1 MGTSLDI
8 AIVGLSCRF
17 PGARDVAEFW
27 AKSLTAAHQFR
38 AVPSTRWNHDT
49 YFSADRRDTHSTYTD
64 RVAFLDGVE
73 DFAAL
78 HYRIPPRR
86 AKAMDPQHRLL
97 VDLAREAVQDAGW
110 ERTRFDRARTGVFVG
125 LSSADYQD
133 LIGARLTAMM
143 LADGSLSPFG
153 RDAALLGAVTD
164 AAAAAIDPLQSFSL
178 AGSLLNMAPCAV
190 SELLDLGGPSF
201 AIDAACSSA
210 LVALHEAVNHLRAG
224 SCSAALVGGVYVN
237 LTPNALVGFSRVGA
251 LSAAGVCRPFD
262 ARADGFVLGEG
273 GALAVLRPLH
283 DAEAAGDRI
292 YAVLNGIG
300 TANDGK
306 GAGPM
311 TPRAEGQEAAMRA
324 AYADAGTAP
333 GAIDFLEAHG
343 TGTSV
348 GDRVEI
354 EAIRRLRSAGTASRP
369 CYLSSGKAIIGH
381 TLPAAGAAGLLRA
394 ALALHHRTVPPQ
406 PALAA
411 HPELPLAEAGLE
423 ITTEVRHWPAVP
435 DDCRRAGVSSFGFG
449 GTNVHAV
456 LSEAPERRE
465 TADVDPGDGGRP
477 WLVLLSA
484 DTRELLAAYAE
495 RLAGIVAA
503 DDAMAPAAV
512 ARTMASRLLLPARLA
527 VMCRT
532 RTELADR
539 LAAAA
544 QALAAGSLGRIGPGM
559 YASAAPLAPERRQ
572 LAFLYPGQ
580 GSLRAGVLRD
590 LVARFPALAR
600 HVRPL
605 ADLVDQR
612 TGTAVSELLCEA
624 PGPGAESQVS
634 ATRICQPGLGV
645 AGIGMTQLLAD
656 CGVIPH
662 VALGHSVGELVAA
675 VAAGA
680 LKPSDGIEFLVER
693 GAAVTAGGEPPPGA
707 MAAVKIDPAGFEEL
721 RAGIAGVWAAC
732 LNHPSQTVASGH
744 RDAVAR
750 LLKRCRDR
758 GVPTVPLRVSH
769 AFHSPLIAEVDARVA
784 VHAARLPVRTPL
796 RKLVSSVD
804 PGAATDPETL
814 RGLWSRQGSSP
825 VLFRAAVDAA
835 VDAGARILVQVCAGE
850 ALLGMAAQTPSATA
864 LEAIAL
870 MPSEP
875 DDGYALL
882 EGLGR
887 LAVAGV
893 PVDLTP
899 LYTGLPLLT
908 LPPSPLTTQHY
919 SIRRTARDGDPRPAG
934 ARVHRTP
941 FPAAPAP
948 AAGIE
953 PRLPERDA
961 LPAVTRNGE
970 STPVND
976 VILLLREQL
985 AALRSLGAAPL
996 NHAPGTGAQ
1005 EVAPPSG
1012 AAGSAGSVGSAGS
1025 AGSVGS
1031 AGSAGSVGSLVR
1043 GDAHRP
1049 CAEADAPAAPVARA
1063 SVPLQKASPTDAER
1077 ILAELGDLV
1086 GRISA
1091 HPADLVRAEHSFS
1104 GDLGFDSIMTAELG
1118 SAVKRRWPQLP
1129 LTAADVFGITTV
1141 GELAQALAHALQ
1153 GGSQVSA
1160 PPAVERAV
1168 TAAPPT
1174 AAAESGPA
1182 AVRPEPRGA
1191 EVADVAYLPEVVEFQ
1206 RRGAI
1211 LDRVQVSNPYFLVH
1225 DGVIGGRTQ
1234 VGGRQ
1239 LVSFSSYNYL
1249 GLSGHPAIG
1258 YAVREA
1264 VERYGS
1270 SVSAARILSGNRAL
1284 HDELDRALADLVGAE
1299 DAITLVGGHSTNV
1312 SVIGHLVGPD
1322 DLIVHDAL
1330 AHDSILQGCR
1340 LSGASRQPFPHQDID
1355 ALDALLQQIRDR
1367 YRRVLI
1373 VVEGVYSMDGDI
1385 CDLPA
1390 LIALKKRHGA
1400 LLMVD
1405 EAHSIG
1411 VLGAHGGGVGEH
1423 FGVDRGDV
1431 DVWMGTLSKSMASCG
1446 GYVAG
1451 RHELI
1456 DYFRYTLPGFIFSAG
1471 MSPPNAAA
1479 ALAALHVLREEPQR
1493 LAVLHENAATFLR
1506 LARQAGVDV
1515 GTSAG
1520 TPVIPCI
1527 TGDSIKALR
1536 LADTLLKNGVSVNPI
1551 LYPAVKE
1558 RLARLRF
1565 FITAEHTTQ
1574 DIESTVELLAGSL
1587 DPVCPVAVP
1596 QPA

>member
-1 MGTSLDI
+1 M
-8 AIVGLSCRF
+8 
-17 PGARDVAEFW
+17 
-27 AKSLTAAHQFR
+27 
-38 AVPSTRWNHDT
+38 
-49 YFSADRRDTHSTYTD
+49 
-64 RVAFLDGVE
+64 AFLDEVE

-97 VDLAREAVQDAGW
+97 VDLAREVVQDAGW
-110 ERTRFDRARTGVFVG
+110 ERTEFDRARTGVFIG

-133 LIGARLTAMM
+133 MTAARLTAMM
-143 LADGSLSPFG
+143 LADGSAGPHA
-153 RDAALLGAVTD
+153 RNPALLDALAD
-164 AAAAAIDPLQSFSL
+164 AAAAAVDPPQSFSL
-178 AGSLLNMAPCAV
+178 AGSLLNMAPCTV

-201 AIDAACSSA
+201 AVDAACSSA

-224 SCSAALVGGVYVN
+224 SCSAALVGGVFVN
-237 LTPNALVGFSRVGA
+237 MTPNALVGFSRVGA

-273 GALAVLRPLH
+273 GALALLRPLPE
-283 DAEAAGDRI
+283 AIAAGDRI

-300 TANDGK
+300 TGNDGK

-311 TPRAEGQEAAMRA
+311 TPGAAGQEAAMRA
-324 AYADAGTAP
+324 AYRDAGVAP

-343 TGTSV
+343 TGTAV

-354 EAIRRLRSAGTASRP
+354 EAIRRLRPPAADRRP

-381 TLPAAGAAGLLRA
+381 TLPAAGAAGVLRA
-394 ALALHHRTVPPQ
+394 ALALHHQTVPPQ

-411 HPELPLAEAGLE
+411 HPDLPLAEAGLE
-423 ITTEVRHWPAVP
+423 ITTEARRWPAVP
-435 DDCRRAGVSSFGFG
+435 DDGSRRAGVSSFGFG
-449 GTNVHAV
+449 GTNVHVV
-456 LSEAPERRE
+456 LSGAPDQREA
-465 TADVDPGDGGRP
+465 AGGDPGAGDRP

-484 DTRELLAAYAE
+484 DNRDLLAGYAE
-495 RLAGIVAA
+495 RLAGIVAT
-503 DDAMAPAAV
+503 DRAMTPAAV
-512 ARTMASRLLLPARLA
+512 ARTMASRRLLPARLA

-539 LAAAA
+539 LATAAR
-544 QALAAGSLGRIGPGM
+544 ALAAGSLGRLGPGL
-559 YASAAPLAPERRQ
+559 YAGAAPLAPEQRH

-605 ADLVDQR
+605 ADVVDRR
-612 TGTAVSELLCEA
+612 TGAAVTELLCEA
-624 PGPGAESQVS
+624 PGPDAESAVS
-634 ATRICQPGLGV
+634 ATRICQPALGV

-656 CGVIPH
+656 CGVIPD
-662 VALGHSVGELVAA
+662 VTLGHSVGELVAA

-680 LKPSDGIEFLVER
+680 LTPGDGIGFLVER
-693 GAAVTAGGEPPPGA
+693 GAAVAAEGEPPPGA

-721 RAGIAGVWAAC
+721 SSGIKGVWAGC
-732 LNHPSQTVASGH
+732 HNHPSQTVASGH

-769 AFHSPLIAEVDARVA
+769 AFHSPLVAAVDARVA
-784 VHAARLPVRTPL
+784 VHAARLPVRTPN

-804 PGAATDPETL
+804 PGAVTDPETL

-825 VLFRAAVDAA
+825 VLFRDAVDAA
-835 VDAGARILVQVCAGE
+835 VDAGARILVQVSAGE
-850 ALLGMAAQTPSATA
+850 GLLGMAAQTPSATA
-864 LEAIAL
+864 LDAIAL

-875 DDGYALL
+875 DNGYALL
-882 EGLGR
+882 DGLGR
-887 LAVAGV
+887 LAVAGL
-893 PVDLTP
+893 PVNLTP
-899 LYTGLPLLT
+899 LFAGLGVPLLT
-908 LPPSPLTTQHY
+908 LPPSPLATQHY
-919 SIRRTARDGDPRPAG
+919 SIRRTARDAARAGRSPAG
-934 ARVHRTP
+934 TAPVPAARVESRP
-941 FPAAPAP
+941 
-948 AAGIE
+948 
-953 PRLPERDA
+953 PERAA
-961 LPAVTRNGE
+961 LPAVTRIGE
-970 STPVND
+970 PTPVND

-985 AALRSLGAAPL
+985 AALRSIGAEPLGLPSVPDEQDLAA
-996 NHAPGTGAQ
+996 AVGATGSPA
-1005 EVAPPSG
+1005 VA
-1012 AAGSAGSVGSAGS
+1012 
-1025 AGSVGS
+1025 
-1031 AGSAGSVGSLVR
+1031 
-1043 GDAHRP
+1043 AHRP
-1049 CAEADAPAAPVARA
+1049 SVAADPPCAPAARPPVPA
-1063 SVPLQKASPTDAER
+1063 QKTAPTDAAQ
-1077 ILAELGDLV
+1077 ILAELGVMV

-1091 HPADLVRAEHSFS
+1091 HPADLVRAEHSF
-1104 GDLGFDSIMTAELG
+1104 GADLGFDSIMTAELAT
-1118 SAVKRRWPQLP
+1118 AVQRRWPDLP
-1129 LTAADVFGITTV
+1129 LSPADVFGITTV
-1141 GELAQALAHALQ
+1141 GELAQALAQARQAGLP
-1153 GGSQVSA
+1153 A
-1160 PPAVERAV
+1160 PAPVPVPAPTV
-1168 TAAPPT
+1168 AA
-1174 AAAESGPA
+1174 GPA
-1182 AVRPEPRGA
+1182 PVWPEPHSPS
-1191 EVADVAYLPEVVEFQ
+1191 VADVAFLPEVVEFQ

-1211 LDRVQVSNPYFLVH
+1211 LDRVQVANPYFLVH
-1225 DGVIGGRTQ
+1225 DSVIGSRTQ

-1239 LVSFSSYNYL
+1239 LISFSSYNYL
-1249 GLSGHPAIG
+1249 GLSGHPAVA
-1258 YAVREA
+1258 YAVKEA

-1284 HDELDRALADLVGAE
+1284 HDQLDRALADLVGAE

-1322 DLIVHDAL
+1322 DLILHDGL

-1340 LSGASRQPFPHQDID
+1340 LSGASRQPFPHQDFA

-1390 LIALKKRHGA
+1390 LIDLKKRHGA

-1423 FGVDRGDV
+1423 FAVDRGDV

-1456 DYFRYTLPGFIFSAG
+1456 EYFRYTLGGFIFSAG

-1479 ALAALHVLREEPQR
+1479 ALAAMHVMREEPQR
-1493 LAVLHENAATFLR
+1493 LAALHDRAATFLR
-1506 LARQAGVDV
+1506 LARQAGIDV

-1527 TGDSIKALR
+1527 TGDSVKALR

-1558 RLARLRF
+1558 KLARLRF
-1565 FITAEHTTQ
+1565 FVTAEHSTE
-1574 DIESTVELLAGSL
+1574 DIESTVDLLARAL
-1587 DPVCPVAVP
+1587 DPARPAAVP

>member
-17 PGARDVAEFW
+17 PGARDVVEFW
-27 AKSLTAAHQFR
+27 ANSLTAAHQFR
-38 AVPSTRWNHDT
+38 PVPSARWNHET
-49 YFSADRRDTHSTYTD
+49 YFSIDRRDTHSTYTD

-78 HYRIPPRR
+78 HHRIPPRR

-110 ERTRFDRARTGVFVG
+110 ERAEFDRARTGVFVG
-125 LSSADYQD
+125 LSSADYRD
-133 LIGARLTAMM
+133 MTGARITATM
-143 LADGSLSPFG
+143 LADGSLSP
-153 RDAALLGAVTD
+153 DARNPALVKALAD
-164 AAAAAIDPLQSFSL
+164 AAAAAIDPPQSFSI
-178 AGSLLNMAPCAV
+178 AGSLLNMAPCTV

-210 LVALHEAVNHLRAG
+210 LVALHEAVNHLRTG
-224 SCSAALVGGVYVN
+224 SCSAALVGGVFIN
-237 LTPNALVGFSRVGA
+237 MTPNALVGFSRVGA

-273 GALAVLRPLH
+273 GALAMLRPLD
-283 DAEAAGDRI
+283 DAVAAGDRI

-300 TANDGK
+300 TGNDGR

-324 AYADAGTAP
+324 AYADAGVAP
-333 GAIDFLEAHG
+333 GAIGFLEAHG
-343 TGTSV
+343 TGTTV
-348 GDRVEI
+348 GDRIEI
-354 EAIRRLRSAGTASRP
+354 EAIRRVRSADTDRRP

-381 TLPAAGAAGLLRA
+381 TLPAAGAAGVLRT

-406 PALAA
+406 PALTA
-411 HPELPLAEAGLE
+411 HPDLPLTEAGLE
-423 ITTEVRHWPAVP
+423 ITTEVRQWPAVP
-435 DDCRRAGVSSFGFG
+435 GDCRRAGVSSFGFG

-456 LSEAPERRE
+456 LSEAPDRRE
-465 TADVDPGDGGRP
+465 AADGERGADDRP

-484 DTRELLAAYAE
+484 GTRELLAAYAD
-495 RLAGIVAA
+495 RLAGLVAA
-503 DDAMAPAAV
+503 DRAMTPAAV
-512 ARTMASRLLLPARLA
+512 ARTMASRQLLPARLA

-532 RTELADR
+532 RAELTDR

-544 QALAAGSLGRIGPGM
+544 RALTAGSLGRLGRGV
-559 YASAAPLAPERRQ
+559 YASAAQLAPELRHV
-572 LAFLYPGQ
+572 AFLYPGQ
-580 GSLRAGVLRD
+580 GSLRPGVLRD
-590 LVARFPALAR
+590 LVARFPVLAR

-612 TGTAVSELLCEA
+612 TGTAVSKLLCEA
-624 PGPGAESQVS
+624 PGPDAEAKVS
-634 ATRICQPGLGV
+634 ATRICQPALGV

-656 CGVIPH
+656 CGVTPH

-680 LKPSDGIEFLVER
+680 LKPRDGIGFLVER
-693 GAAVTAGGEPPPGA
+693 GAAVTSGSEPPPGA
-707 MAAVKIDPAGFEEL
+707 MAAVKIDPAGFEQL
-721 RAGIAGVWAAC
+721 RSGIKGVWAAC
-732 LNHPSQTVASGH
+732 HNHPSQTVASGH

-784 VHAARLPVRTPL
+784 VHAARLPVRTPN

-804 PGAATDPETL
+804 PGATTDPETL

-825 VLFRAAVDAA
+825 VLFRDAVDAA
-835 VDAGARILVQVCAGE
+835 VEAGARILVQVCAGE
-850 ALLGMAAQTPSATA
+850 GLLGMAAQTPSATA

-893 PVDLTP
+893 PVNLMP
-899 LYTGLPLLT
+899 LFAGLRVPLLT
-908 LPPSPLTTQHY
+908 LPPSPLATQHY
-919 SIRRTARDGDPRPAG
+919 SIRRTGRSPA
-934 ARVHRTP
+934 AVAAIASVT
-941 FPAAPAP
+941 AAPAP
-948 AAGIE
+948 VAAAPVAAIS
-953 PRLPERDA
+953 PRPSERAA
-961 LPAVTRNGE
+961 LPAVIRNGE
-970 STPVND
+970 PTLVND

-985 AALRSLGAAPL
+985 AALRSLGGEPLGQLPGAGVQDLAPSSGVAGSP
-996 NHAPGTGAQ
+996 AP
-1005 EVAPPSG
+1005 VAP
-1012 AAGSAGSVGSAGS
+1012 
-1025 AGSVGS
+1025 
-1031 AGSAGSVGSLVR
+1031 
-1043 GDAHRP
+1043 RP
-1049 CAEADAPAAPVARA
+1049 VEVQAPPAPVACAPAATPA
-1063 SVPLQKASPTDAER
+1063 DADQ
-1077 ILAELGDLV
+1077 ILAELAVMV

-1091 HPADLVRAEHSFS
+1091 YPADVVRADHSFS
-1104 GDLGFDSIMTAELG
+1104 ADLGFDSIMTAELAT
-1118 SAVKRRWPQLP
+1118 AVKRRWPDLP

-1141 GELAQALAHALQ
+1141 GELARALAQALP
-1153 GGSQVSA
+1153 GGSPVPPQPTAERAIVAAPVVAVGSA
-1160 PPAVERAV
+1160 P
-1168 TAAPPT
+1168 
-1174 AAAESGPA
+1174 
-1182 AVRPEPRGA
+1182 VRPAPRSP
-1191 EVADVAYLPEVVEFQ
+1191 EVADVAFLPEVVEFQ
-1206 RRGAI
+1206 GRGGI
-1211 LDRVQVSNPYFLVH
+1211 LDRVQVANPYFLVH
-1225 DGVIGGRTQ
+1225 DSVIGRGTR
-1234 VGGRQ
+1234 VGGRE

-1249 GLSGHPAIG
+1249 GLSGHPRVS
-1258 YAVREA
+1258 YAVKEA

-1284 HDELDRALADLVGAE
+1284 HDELDRGLADLVGAE

-1355 ALDALLQQIRDR
+1355 ALDGLLQQIRDR

-1385 CDLPA
+1385 CDLPG

-1423 FGVDRGDV
+1423 FGVDRNDV
-1431 DVWMGTLSKSMASCG
+1431 DVWMGTLSKSLASCG

-1451 RHELI
+1451 RRELI
-1456 DYFRYTLPGFIFSAG
+1456 EYLRYTLPGFIFSAG

-1479 ALAALHVLREEPQR
+1479 ALTALRVMREEPKR
-1493 LAVLHENAATFLR
+1493 LALLHERAAMFLS
-1506 LARQAGVDV
+1506 LARRAGVDV

-1527 TGDSIKALR
+1527 TGDSVKALR

-1565 FITAEHTTQ
+1565 FITAEHSTE
-1574 DIESTVELLAGSL
+1574 DIESTVELLARAL
-1587 DPVCPVAVP
+1587 DPARAVAVP

>member
-1 MGTSLDI
+1 M
-8 AIVGLSCRF
+8 
-17 PGARDVAEFW
+17 
-27 AKSLTAAHQFR
+27 
-38 AVPSTRWNHDT
+38 
-49 YFSADRRDTHSTYTD
+49 
-64 RVAFLDGVE
+64 AFLDGVE
-73 DFAAL
+73 NFAAL
-78 HYRIPPRR
+78 HHRIPPRR

-110 ERTRFDRARTGVFVG
+110 ERTPFDRARTGVFVG
-125 LSSADYQD
+125 LSSGDYQD
-133 LIGARLTAMM
+133 MTGARLTAMM
-143 LADGSLSPFG
+143 LADGSLSPHA
-153 RDAALLGAVTD
+153 RNPALLGALGD

-178 AGSLLNMAPCAV
+178 AGSLLNMAPCTV

-201 AIDAACSSA
+201 AVDAACSSA

-224 SCSAALVGGVYVN
+224 SCSAALVGGVFVN
-237 LTPNALVGFSRVGA
+237 MTPSALVGFSRVGA

-273 GALAVLRPLH
+273 GALAVLRPLS
-283 DAEAAGDRI
+283 DAVAAGDRI

-300 TANDGK
+300 TGNDGK

-324 AYADAGTAP
+324 AYADAGIAP

-343 TGTSV
+343 TATTV

-354 EAIRRLRSAGTASRP
+354 EAIRRLRSTGTAKRP

-381 TLPAAGAAGLLRA
+381 TLPAAGAAGVLRA
-394 ALALHHRTVPPQ
+394 SLALHHRTVPPQ
-406 PALAA
+406 PALTA
-411 HPELPLAEAGLE
+411 HPDLPLAEAGLE
-423 ITTEVRHWPAVP
+423 ITTEVRQWPAVP

-456 LSEAPERRE
+456 LSEAPD
-465 TADVDPGDGGRP
+465 ADAEPGAGDDLP

-484 DTRELLAAYAE
+484 DTPDLLAAYAQ
-495 RLAGIVAA
+495 RVAGIVAA
-503 DDAMAPAAV
+503 DAAMAPAAV
-512 ARTMASRLLLPARLA
+512 ARTMASRQLLPARLA
-527 VMCRT
+527 VMCRS

-544 QALAAGSLGRIGPGM
+544 RALSAGSLGRLGAGV
-559 YASAAPLAPERRQ
+559 YASAAPLAPNLRH

-590 LVARFPALAR
+590 LVARFPALER

-605 ADLVDQR
+605 ADLADQR
-612 TGTAVSELLCEA
+612 TGTAISELLCEA
-624 PGPGAESQVS
+624 PGPDAESKVC
-634 ATRICQPGLGV
+634 ATRICQPALGV
-645 AGIGMTQLLAD
+645 AGIGMTELLAD
-656 CGVIPH
+656 CGVTPH

-680 LKPSDGIEFLVER
+680 LKAGDGIEFLVER

-707 MAAVKIDPAGFEEL
+707 MAAVRIDPAGFEEL
-721 RAGIAGVWAAC
+721 RSGIKGVWAGC

-744 RDAVAR
+744 REAVAR

-769 AFHSPLIAEVDARVA
+769 AFHSPLVAEADARVA
-784 VHAARLPVRTPL
+784 VHAARLPVRTPN

-804 PGAATDPETL
+804 PGAASDPETL

-825 VLFRAAVDAA
+825 VLFRDAVDAA

-850 ALLGMAAQTPSATA
+850 ALLGMAAETPSATA
-864 LEAIAL
+864 LAAIAL
-870 MPSEP
+870 MPSQP
-875 DDGYALL
+875 DDGYAFL

-899 LYTGLPLLT
+899 LFSGLRVPLLT
-908 LPPSPLTTQHY
+908 LPPSPLATQHY
-919 SIRRTARDGDPRPAG
+919 SIRRTGRDRS
-934 ARVHRTP
+934 
-941 FPAAPAP
+941 PAATKPAP
-948 AAGIE
+948 ASAIE
-953 PRLPERDA
+953 SRLPERA
-961 LPAVTRNGE
+961 APPAVTRNGE
-970 STPVND
+970 PTPVND
-976 VILLLREQL
+976 VIILLREQL
-985 AALRSLGAAPL
+985 AALRSFGGEPVGPL
-996 NHAPGTGAQ
+996 PGSSAQ
-1005 EVAPPSG
+1005 DVAPSSGRSG
-1012 AAGSAGSVGSAGS
+1012 APAG
-1025 AGSVGS
+1025 
-1031 AGSAGSVGSLVR
+1031 
-1043 GDAHRP
+1043 
-1049 CAEADAPAAPVARA
+1049 ADARRQPAVADPPPPPVNRAPVPA
-1063 SVPLQKASPTDAER
+1063 QKVSPTDAGQ
-1077 ILAELGDLV
+1077 ILAELGVMV

-1091 HPADLVRAEHSFS
+1091 YPADLVRADHSF
-1104 GDLGFDSIMTAELG
+1104 GADLGFDSIMIAEL
-1118 SAVKRRWPQLP
+1118 ATALKRRWPQLP
-1129 LTAADVFGITTV
+1129 LTAVDVFGITTV
-1141 GELAQALAHALQ
+1141 GELSQALAQVLH
-1153 GGSQVSA
+1153 GGSRTPV

-1168 TAAPPT
+1168 PAVTA
-1174 AAAESGPA
+1174 GPEPGP
-1182 AVRPEPRGA
+1182 VRPEPRSP
-1191 EVADVAYLPEVVEFQ
+1191 EVADVAFLPEVVEFQ

-1225 DGVIGGRTQ
+1225 ESVIGSRTK

-1249 GLSGHPAIG
+1249 GLSGHPMVG
-1258 YAVREA
+1258 YAIREA

-1270 SVSAARILSGNRAL
+1270 SVSAARILSGNRPL
-1284 HDELDRALADLVGAE
+1284 HDELDRTLADLVGAE
-1299 DAITLVGGHSTNV
+1299 DAITLVGGHCTNV

-1322 DLIVHDAL
+1322 DLIVHDGL

-1355 ALDALLQQIRDR
+1355 ALEALLQQTRDR

-1423 FGVDRGDV
+1423 FGVDRSDV

-1456 DYFRYTLPGFIFSAG
+1456 DYFRYTLPGSIFSAG
-1471 MSPPNAAA
+1471 MSPANAAA
-1479 ALAALHVLREEPQR
+1479 ALAALRIMREEPHR
-1493 LAVLHENAATFLR
+1493 LAALHERAATFLR
-1506 LARQAGVDV
+1506 LARQAGIDV

-1527 TGDSIKALR
+1527 TGDSVQALR

-1565 FITAEHTTQ
+1565 FVTAEHSTE
-1574 DIESTVELLAGSL
+1574 DIEATVDLLARSL
-1587 DPVCPVAVP
+1587 DPACAAGVP

>member
-1 MGTSLDI
+1 
-8 AIVGLSCRF
+8 
-17 PGARDVAEFW
+17 
-27 AKSLTAAHQFR
+27 
-38 AVPSTRWNHDT
+38 
-49 YFSADRRDTHSTYTD
+49 
-64 RVAFLDGVE
+64 
-73 DFAAL
+73 
-78 HYRIPPRR
+78 
-86 AKAMDPQHRLL
+86 MDPQHRLL

-110 ERTRFDRARTGVFVG
+110 ERSEFDRARTGVFVG

-133 LIGARLTAMM
+133 LTGARLTAMM
-143 LADGSLSPFG
+143 LADGSLSPNA
-153 RDAALLGAVTD
+153 RDAALLGAVQD

-178 AGSLLNMAPCAV
+178 AGSLINMAPCAV

-201 AIDAACSSA
+201 AVDAACSSA

-224 SCSAALVGGVYVN
+224 SCSAALVGGVFVN

-273 GALAVLRPLH
+273 GALAVLRPLP
-283 DAEAAGDRI
+283 DAVAAGDRI
-292 YAVLNGIG
+292 YAVLNGVG

-324 AYADAGTAP
+324 AYEDAGTAP

-354 EAIRRLRSAGTASRP
+354 EAIRRLRSAGAARRP

-381 TLPAAGAAGLLRA
+381 TLPAAGAAGLVRV

-406 PALAA
+406 PALTE

-423 ITTEVRHWPAVP
+423 ITTEARQWPAVP

-456 LSEAPERRE
+456 LSEAPDRRE
-465 TADVDPGDGGRP
+465 TADLDPGADGRP

-503 DDAMAPAAV
+503 DRAMAPAAV
-512 ARTMASRLLLPARLA
+512 ARTMASRLVLPARLA

-544 QALAAGSLGRIGPGM
+544 RALVAGSLGRIGPGV
-559 YASAAPLAPERRQ
+559 YASAAPLAPELRH

-634 ATRICQPGLGV
+634 ATRICQPALGV

-680 LKPSDGIEFLVER
+680 LKPGDGIEFLVER

-721 RAGIAGVWAAC
+721 RAGITGVWAAC

-784 VHAARLPVRTPL
+784 VHAARLPVRAPH

-825 VLFRAAVDAA
+825 VLFRGAVDAA
-835 VDAGARILVQVCAGE
+835 VAAGARILVQVCAGE

-934 ARVHRTP
+934 ARVGRSP
-941 FPAAPAP
+941 AVAAPAP
-948 AAGIE
+948 AAAIE

-985 AALRSLGAAPL
+985 AALRSLGADPL
-996 NHAPGTGAQ
+996 GHVPGTGAQ
-1005 EVAPPSG
+1005 DVAPSSG
-1012 AAGSAGSVGSAGS
+1012 TVGTVGAVGAVGAGDAGDAAGSPVGADG
-1025 AGSVGS
+1025 
-1031 AGSAGSVGSLVR
+1031 
-1043 GDAHRP
+1043 HRSR
-1049 CAEADAPAAPVARA
+1049 AEADPPAAPAARVP
-1063 SVPLQKASPTDAER
+1063 VPLQKASPADAEQ
-1077 ILAELGDLV
+1077 ILAELGDMV

-1091 HPADLVRAEHSFS
+1091 HPADLIRAEHSFS
-1104 GDLGFDSIMTAELG
+1104 SDLGFDSIMTAELA

-1141 GELAQALAHALQ
+1141 GELSRALAHALH
-1153 GGSQVSA
+1153 GGPQVSA
-1160 PPAVERAV
+1160 HPTIERAV
-1168 TAAPPT
+1168 SAAPV
-1174 AAAESGPA
+1174 ALAESGPA
-1182 AVRPEPRGA
+1182 AVRPEPRSA
-1191 EVADVAYLPEVVEFQ
+1191 EVADVAFLPEVVEFQ
-1206 RRGAI
+1206 LRGGI

-1234 VGGRQ
+1234 VGGRP

-1249 GLSGHPAIG
+1249 GLSGHPTIN
-1258 YAVREA
+1258 YAVKEA

-1284 HDELDRALADLVGAE
+1284 HEELDRALADLLGAE

-1340 LSGASRQPFPHQDID
+1340 LSGASRQPFPHQDIK
-1355 ALDALLQQIRDR
+1355 ALDALLHQIRDR

-1446 GYVAG
+1446 GYLAG

-1493 LAVLHENAATFLR
+1493 LAVLHERAATFLR

-1558 RLARLRF
+1558 KLARLRF
-1565 FITAEHTTQ
+1565 FITAEHSTE
-1574 DIESTVELLAGSL
+1574 DIESTVDLLARSL
-1587 DPVCPVAVP
+1587 DPAYPVAVP

>member
-17 PGARDVAEFW
+17 PGARDVVEFW
-27 AKSLTAAHQFR
+27 ANSLTATHQFQP
-38 AVPSTRWNHDT
+38 VPSSRWNHET
-49 YFSADRRDTHSTYTD
+49 FFSTDRRDTHSTYTD

-110 ERTRFDRARTGVFVG
+110 ERTDFDRARTGVFVG

-133 LIGARLTAMM
+133 LTGARLTAMM
-143 LADGSLSPFG
+143 LADGSLSPHA
-153 RDAALLGAVTD
+153 DNPALLGAVAD

-201 AIDAACSSA
+201 AVDAACSSA

-224 SCSAALVGGVYVN
+224 SCSAALVGGVFVN
-237 LTPNALVGFSRVGA
+237 MTPNALVGFSRVGA

-283 DAEAAGDRI
+283 DAVAAGDRI

-324 AYADAGTAP
+324 AYEDAGVAP

-354 EAIRRLRSAGTASRP
+354 EAVRRLRSAGTARRP

-381 TLPAAGAAGLLRA
+381 TLPAAGAAGVLRT

-406 PALAA
+406 PALTA

-423 ITTEVRHWPAVP
+423 ITTEARQWPAAP
-435 DDCRRAGVSSFGFG
+435 DGARRAGVSSFGFG

-456 LSEAPERRE
+456 LSGAPDLRGSG
-465 TADVDPGDGGRP
+465 DVDPGTDARP

-484 DTRELLAAYAE
+484 DSRDLLAAYAE

-503 DDAMAPAAV
+503 DRAMAPDAV
-512 ARTMASRLLLPARLA
+512 ARTMASRRLLPARLA

-544 QALAAGSLGRIGPGM
+544 RALAAGSLGRLGPGV
-559 YASAAPLAPERRQ
+559 YASAAALAPELRH

-590 LVARFPALAR
+590 LVARFPALAQ

-612 TGTAVSELLCEA
+612 TGTAVSELLCEP
-624 PGPGAESQVS
+624 PGPDAESQVS
-634 ATRICQPGLGV
+634 ATRICQPALGV

-680 LKPSDGIEFLVER
+680 LKASDGIEFLVER

-721 RAGIAGVWAAC
+721 RSGINGVWAGC
-732 LNHPSQTVASGH
+732 HNHPSQIVASGH

-784 VHAARLPVRTPL
+784 VHAARLPVRTPN

-825 VLFRAAVDAA
+825 VLFRDAVDAA

-893 PVDLTP
+893 PVNLTP
-899 LYTGLPLLT
+899 LFTGLRLPLLT

-919 SIRRTARDGDPRPAG
+919 SIRRPAGDGGPRPAG
-934 ARVHRTP
+934 VRVGRSP
-941 FPAAPAP
+941 AAAAPAP
-948 AAGIE
+948 AAAFE
-953 PRLPERDA
+953 SRLPERDA

-970 STPVND
+970 PTPVND

-985 AALRSLGAAPL
+985 AALRSLGAEPL
-996 NHAPGTGAQ
+996 GYLPGTGAP
-1005 EVAPPSG
+1005 EIAPSSG
-1012 AAGSAGSVGSAGS
+1012 AGGP
-1025 AGSVGS
+1025 
-1031 AGSAGSVGSLVR
+1031 LVSP
-1043 GDAHRP
+1043 DAHQP
-1049 CAEADAPAAPVARA
+1049 PAEADPPPAPVAR
-1063 SVPLQKASPTDAER
+1063 VPVPMQKASPADAEQ
-1077 ILAELGDLV
+1077 ILAELGVLV

-1091 HPADLVRAEHSFS
+1091 HPADLVRADQSFS
-1104 GDLGFDSIMTAELG
+1104 ADLGFDSIMTAELAA
-1118 SAVKRRWPQLP
+1118 AVKRRWPQLP

-1141 GELAQALAHALQ
+1141 GELSQALAQALH
-1153 GGSQVSA
+1153 GDSPVPTSPTIERA
-1160 PPAVERAV
+1160 PVAAPAVSS
-1168 TAAPPT
+1168 
-1174 AAAESGPA
+1174 ESGPGP
-1182 AVRPEPRGA
+1182 VRPEPRGA
-1191 EVADVAYLPEVVEFQ
+1191 EVADVAFLPEVVEFQ
-1206 RRGAI
+1206 RRGGI
-1211 LDRVQVSNPYFLVH
+1211 LDRLQVTNPYFLVH
-1225 DGVIGGRTQ
+1225 DGVIGSRTK

-1249 GLSGHPAIG
+1249 GLSGHPMVAF
-1258 YAVREA
+1258 AVKEA
-1264 VERYGS
+1264 VERYGT

-1284 HDELDRALADLVGAE
+1284 HDELDQALADLVGAE

-1322 DLIVHDAL
+1322 DLIVHDSL
-1330 AHDSILQGCR
+1330 SHDSILQGCR
-1340 LSGASRQPFPHQDID
+1340 LSGASRQPFPHQDIN
-1355 ALDALLQQIRDR
+1355 ALDALLRQVRDR

-1390 LIALKKRHGA
+1390 LIALKKRYGA

-1446 GYVAG
+1446 GYIAG

-1479 ALAALHVLREEPQR
+1479 ALAALHVLREEPER
-1493 LAVLHENAATFLR
+1493 LALLHDRAATFLR

-1527 TGDSIKALR
+1527 TGDSVKALR

-1565 FITAEHTTQ
+1565 FVTAEHSTE
-1574 DIESTVELLAGSL
+1574 DIEATVDLLARSL
-1587 DPVCPVAVP
+1587 DPACPVAVP

>member
-17 PGARDVAEFW
+17 PGARDVVEFW
-27 AKSLTAAHQFR
+27 ANSLTAAHQFK
-38 AVPSTRWNHDT
+38 AVPSTRWNHET
-49 YFSADRRDTHSTYTD
+49 FFSTDRRDTHSTYTD
-64 RVAFLDGVE
+64 RVAFLDEVE

-78 HYRIPPRR
+78 HHRVPPRR

-110 ERTRFDRARTGVFVG
+110 ERAEFDRARTGVFVG
-125 LSSADYQD
+125 LSSADYREMT
-133 LIGARLTAMM
+133 GARLTAMM
-143 LADGSLSPFG
+143 LADGSLSPQA
-153 RDAALLGAVTD
+153 RNPALIDALAD
-164 AAAAAIDPLQSFSL
+164 AAATAIDPLQSFSM
-178 AGSLLNMAPCAV
+178 AGSLLNMAPCTV

-201 AIDAACSSA
+201 AVDAACSSA
-210 LVALHEAVNHLRAG
+210 LVALHEAVNHLRTG
-224 SCSAALVGGVYVN
+224 SCSAALVGGVFVN
-237 LTPNALVGFSRVGA
+237 MTPNALVGFSRVGA

-273 GALAVLRPLH
+273 GALAMLRPLH
-283 DAEAAGDRI
+283 DAVAAGDRI

-300 TANDGK
+300 TGNDGK

-324 AYADAGTAP
+324 AYDDAGVAP
-333 GAIDFLEAHG
+333 GAIEFLEAHG
-343 TGTSV
+343 TGTTV

-354 EAIRRLRSAGTASRP
+354 EAIRRLRAGGTARRP

-381 TLPAAGAAGLLRA
+381 TLPAAGAAGVLRT

-406 PALAA
+406 PAFTA
-411 HPELPLAEAGLE
+411 HPDLPLAEAGLE
-423 ITTEVRHWPAVP
+423 ITTEVRHWPALP
-435 DDCRRAGVSSFGFG
+435 DDRRRAGVSSFGFG

-456 LSEAPERRE
+456 LSEAPGRPE
-465 TADVDPGDGGRP
+465 TADPDPGADGRP

-484 DTRELLAAYAE
+484 DTRDLLAAYAA

-503 DDAMAPAAV
+503 DQAMAPAAV

-532 RTELADR
+532 RTELAER
-539 LAAAA
+539 LEAAAR
-544 QALAAGSLGRIGPGM
+544 ALTAGSLGRLGPGV
-559 YASAAPLAPERRQ
+559 YASAAPLAPELRHV
-572 LAFLYPGQ
+572 AFLYPGQ
-580 GSLRAGVLRD
+580 GSLRAGVLGD
-590 LVARFPALAR
+590 LVARFPTFAR

-605 ADLVDQR
+605 ADLVDRR

-624 PGPGAESQVS
+624 PGPDAESQVS
-634 ATRICQPGLGV
+634 ATRICQPALGV

-656 CGVIPH
+656 CGVTPH

-680 LKPSDGIEFLVER
+680 LKAGDGIEFLVER
-693 GAAVTAGGEPPPGA
+693 GAAVTAGDEPPPGA

-721 RAGIAGVWAAC
+721 RSGINGVWAGC
-732 LNHPSQTVASGH
+732 HNHPLQTVASGH
-744 RDAVAR
+744 RSAVAR

-784 VHAARLPVRTPL
+784 VHAAHLPVRTPH
-796 RKLVSSVD
+796 RRLVSSVD
-804 PGAATDPETL
+804 PGATTDPETL

-825 VLFRAAVDAA
+825 VLFRDAVDAA

-870 MPSEP
+870 MPPEP

-893 PVDLTP
+893 PVNLTP
-899 LYTGLPLLT
+899 LFTGLRVPLLT
-908 LPPSPLTTQHY
+908 LPPSPLATQHH
-919 SIRRTARDGDPRPAG
+919 SIRHTARNGGPRPAG
-934 ARVHRTP
+934 AGRARTAV
-941 FPAAPAP
+941 AAPAP
-948 AAGIE
+948 AAAIE
-953 PRLPERDA
+953 PRPPVRDA
-961 LPAVTRNGE
+961 PDVPAVTRNGE
-970 STPVND
+970 PTPMND
-976 VILLLREQL
+976 VILLMREQL
-985 AALRSLGAAPL
+985 AALRSLGGEPL
-996 NHAPGTGAQ
+996 GVLPGTGAQ
-1005 EVAPPSG
+1005 DVAPSSEVAVAPVT
-1012 AAGSAGSVGSAGS
+1012 A
-1025 AGSVGS
+1025 
-1031 AGSAGSVGSLVR
+1031 
-1043 GDAHRP
+1043 DAHRP
-1049 CAEADAPAAPVARA
+1049 AAEPDPPPAARPPVPA
-1063 SVPLQKASPTDAER
+1063 QKSSPTDAEQL
-1077 ILAELGDLV
+1077 LAELGVIV

-1091 HPADLVRAEHSFS
+1091 YPADLVRADHSFS
-1104 GDLGFDSIMTAELG
+1104 ADLGFDSIMTAELA

-1141 GELAQALAHALQ
+1141 GELSRALAQALQ
-1153 GGSQVSA
+1153 GGA
-1160 PPAVERAV
+1160 PTPAHRAIERAV
-1168 TAAPPT
+1168 VAAPV
-1174 AAAESGPA
+1174 AAAPVATAPVVAAPVVAAPVAAAGSGSRP
-1182 AVRPEPRGA
+1182 VRPEPRSS
-1191 EVADVAYLPEVVEFQ
+1191 EVADVAFLPEVVEFQ
-1206 RRGAI
+1206 GRGAI
-1211 LDRVQVSNPYFLVH
+1211 LDRLQVANPYFLVH
-1225 DGVIGGRTQ
+1225 DSVIGSRTRVSGRE
-1234 VGGRQ
+1234 

-1249 GLSGHPAIG
+1249 GLSGHPMVN
-1258 YAVREA
+1258 YAVKEA

-1284 HDELDRALADLVGAE
+1284 HDQLDRGLADLVGAE

-1390 LIALKKRHGA
+1390 LIALKKRYGA

-1411 VLGAHGGGVGEH
+1411 VLGARGGGVGEH

-1431 DVWMGTLSKSMASCG
+1431 DVWMGTLSKSLASCG

-1456 DYFRYTLPGFIFSAG
+1456 EYFRYTLPGFIFSAG

-1493 LAVLHENAATFLR
+1493 VAVLHERAATFLR

-1527 TGDSIKALR
+1527 TGDSVQALR

-1565 FITAEHTTQ
+1565 FVTAEHSTP
-1574 DIESTVELLAGSL
+1574 DIEATVDLLARAL
-1587 DPVCPVAVP
+1587 DQARPATVP

>member
-1 MGTSLDI
+1 M
-8 AIVGLSCRF
+8 
-17 PGARDVAEFW
+17 
-27 AKSLTAAHQFR
+27 
-38 AVPSTRWNHDT
+38 
-49 YFSADRRDTHSTYTD
+49 
-64 RVAFLDGVE
+64 AFLDHVE

-78 HYRIPPRR
+78 HHRIPPRR

-110 ERTRFDRARTGVFVG
+110 ERTEFDRARTGVFVG

-133 LIGARLTAMM
+133 LVGARATAMM
-143 LADGSLSPFG
+143 LADGSLSPHT
-153 RDAALLGAVTD
+153 DNPALLGALSD
-164 AAAAAIDPLQSFSL
+164 AATLAIDPLQSFSV
-178 AGSLLNMAPCAV
+178 AGSLLNMAPCTV

-201 AIDAACSSA
+201 AVDAACSSA
-210 LVALHEAVNHLRAG
+210 LVALHEAVNHLRTG
-224 SCSAALVGGVYVN
+224 SCSAALVGGVYLN
-237 LTPNALVGFSRVGA
+237 MTPNALIGFSRVGA

-273 GALAVLRPLH
+273 GALAVLRPLS
-283 DAEAAGDRI
+283 DAVAAGDRI

-300 TANDGK
+300 TGNDGK

-311 TPRAEGQEAAMRA
+311 TPGAEGQEAAMRA
-324 AYADAGTAP
+324 AYADAGVAP

-343 TGTSV
+343 TGTAV

-354 EAIRRLRSAGTASRP
+354 EAIRRLRRAGGGRRP

-381 TLPAAGAAGLLRA
+381 TLPAAGAAGVLRA
-394 ALALHHRTVPPQ
+394 ALALHHGTVPPQ

-411 HPELPLAEAGLE
+411 HPDLPLAEAGLE
-423 ITTEVRHWPAVP
+423 ITTEARAWPEVP

-456 LSEAPERRE
+456 LSEAPGRHAAAE
-465 TADVDPGDGGRP
+465 ADPGDDDRP
-477 WLVLLSA
+477 WLVLLCA
-484 DTRELLAAYAE
+484 DTSELLAAYAE
-495 RLAGIVAA
+495 RLSAIVAA
-503 DDAMAPAAV
+503 DPAMVPGAV
-512 ARTMASRLLLPARLA
+512 ARTMASRRLLPARLA

-532 RTELADR
+532 RSELADR

-544 QALAAGSLGRIGPGM
+544 RALTTGASGRLGPGL
-559 YASAAPLAPERRQ
+559 YAGAAPLSPELRQ

-580 GSLRAGVLRD
+580 GSLQAGVLRD
-590 LVARFPALAR
+590 LVARFPVLAR

-605 ADLVDQR
+605 ADVVDRR
-612 TGTAVSELLCEA
+612 TGTAVSDLLCEA
-624 PGPGAESQVS
+624 PGPGAESDVS
-634 ATRICQPGLGV
+634 ATRICQPALGV

-656 CGVIPH
+656 FGVTPH

-680 LKPSDGIEFLVER
+680 LKASDGIEFLVAR
-693 GAAVTAGGEPPPGA
+693 GAAVTDGGEPPPGA
-707 MAAVKIDPAGFEEL
+707 MAAVRIGPAGFEEL
-721 RAGIAGVWAAC
+721 RSGITGVWAAC
-732 LNHPSQTVASGH
+732 HNHPSQTVASGH
-744 RDAVAR
+744 SDAVAR
-750 LLKRCRDR
+750 LLERCRDR

-784 VHAARLPVRTPL
+784 VHAARLPVRTPN

-804 PGAATDPETL
+804 PGAASDPETL

-825 VLFRAAVDAA
+825 VLFRDAVDAA

-850 ALLGMAAQTPSATA
+850 ALLGMAALTPSATA
-864 LEAIAL
+864 LESIAL
-870 MPSEP
+870 MPAEP
-875 DDGYALL
+875 DNGYALL

-899 LYTGLPLLT
+899 LFAGLRVPLLT
-908 LPPSPLTTQHY
+908 LPPSPLATQHY
-919 SIRRTARDGDPRPAG
+919 SIRRTARAGRSPA
-934 ARVHRTP
+934 A
-941 FPAAPAP
+941 AAPAP
-948 AAGIE
+948 AAAVE
-953 PRLPERDA
+953 SRP
-961 LPAVTRNGE
+961 PARTAPPATTRNGAQ
-970 STPVND
+970 TPVND

-985 AALRSLGAAPL
+985 AALRSLSAEPVDQLPGIGAPA
-996 NHAPGTGAQ
+996 
-1005 EVAPPSG
+1005 VAPPPVAPPPARVAPQL
-1012 AAGSAGSVGSAGS
+1012 AAT
-1025 AGSVGS
+1025 
-1031 AGSAGSVGSLVR
+1031 
-1043 GDAHRP
+1043 AHRP
-1049 CAEADAPAAPVARA
+1049 PAAAAQPPAPASRAPI
-1063 SVPLQKASPTDAER
+1063 PTQKVSPADTDE
-1077 ILAELGDLV
+1077 ILAELAAMV

-1091 HPADLVRAEHSFS
+1091 YPADLVHAAHSF
-1104 GDLGFDSIMTAELG
+1104 GADLGFDSIMTAELA

-1129 LTAADVFGITTV
+1129 LTAADVFGISTV
-1141 GELAQALAHALQ
+1141 GELAQALAQALP
-1153 GGSQVSA
+1153 GGSATTAPASA
-1160 PPAVERAV
+1160 DRALAAAPAVV
-1168 TAAPPT
+1168 AAPRP
-1174 AAAESGPA
+1174 GPA
-1182 AVRPEPRGA
+1182 RPAPRSC
-1191 EVADVAYLPEVVEFQ
+1191 EVADVTLLPEVVEFQ
-1206 RRGAI
+1206 QRGAI
-1211 LDRVQVSNPYFLVH
+1211 LERVRVNNPYFLVH
-1225 DGVIGGRTQ
+1225 DSVIGSRTR
-1234 VGGRQ
+1234 VGGRE

-1249 GLSGHPAIG
+1249 GLSGHPTVG
-1258 YAVREA
+1258 FAVKEA
-1264 VERYGS
+1264 VDRYGS

-1284 HDELDRALADLVGAE
+1284 HDELDRALAGLVGAE
-1299 DAITLVGGHSTNV
+1299 DAITLIGGHSTNV
-1312 SVIGHLVGPD
+1312 SAIGHLVGPD

-1340 LSGASRQPFPHQDID
+1340 LSGASRQPYPHQDLN
-1355 ALDALLQQIRDR
+1355 ALDALLQQTRDR

-1385 CDLPA
+1385 CDLPG

-1411 VLGAHGGGVGEH
+1411 VLGARGGGVGEH

-1431 DVWMGTLSKSMASCG
+1431 DVWMGTLSKSLASCG
-1446 GYVAG
+1446 GYLAG

-1456 DYFRYTLPGFIFSAG
+1456 EYFRYTLGGFIFSAG

-1479 ALAALHVLREEPQR
+1479 ALAALHVMREEPQR
-1493 LAVLHENAATFLR
+1493 LAALHDRAATFLR
-1506 LARQAGVDV
+1506 LARHAGINV

-1527 TGDSIKALR
+1527 TGDSVKALR

-1558 RLARLRF
+1558 ELARLRF
-1565 FITAEHTTQ
+1565 FVTAEHSDQ
-1574 DIESTVELLAGSL
+1574 DIENTVELLAHAL
-1587 DPVCPVAVP
+1587 EPARPAAVP

>member
-17 PGARDVAEFW
+17 PGARDVVEFW
-27 AKSLTAAHQFR
+27 ANSLTAVHQFR
-38 AVPSTRWNHDT
+38 PVPSERWNHET
-49 YFSADRRDTHSTYTD
+49 FFSTDRRDTHSTYTD

-78 HYRIPPRR
+78 HHRIPPRR

-110 ERTRFDRARTGVFVG
+110 ERAAFDRARTGVFVG
-125 LSSADYQD
+125 LSSGDYQD
-133 LIGARLTAMM
+133 MTAARLTAMM
-143 LADGSLSPFG
+143 LVDGSMSPHA
-153 RDAALLGAVTD
+153 RNPALLGALTD
-164 AAAAAIDPLQSFSL
+164 AAAAAIDAPQSFSI
-178 AGSLLNMAPCAV
+178 AGSLLNMAPCTV

-224 SCSAALVGGVYVN
+224 SCSSALVGGVFVN
-237 LTPNALVGFSRVGA
+237 MTPNALVGFSRVGA

-273 GALAVLRPLH
+273 GALALVRPLD
-283 DAEAAGDRI
+283 DAVAAGDRI

-300 TANDGK
+300 TGNDGK

-311 TPRAEGQEAAMRA
+311 TPRVEGQEAAMRA
-324 AYADAGTAP
+324 AYEDAGVAP

-343 TGTSV
+343 TGTTV

-354 EAIRRLRSAGTASRP
+354 EAIRRVRAAGATRRP
-369 CYLSSGKAIIGH
+369 CYLSSGKATIGH
-381 TLPAAGAAGLLRA
+381 TLPAAGAAGVLRA

-406 PALAA
+406 PAFTA
-411 HPELPLAEAGLE
+411 HPDLPLAEAGLE
-423 ITTEVRHWPAVP
+423 ITTEVRPWPAVP
-435 DDCRRAGVSSFGFG
+435 DDRRRAGVSSFGFG

-456 LSEAPERRE
+456 LSEAPDRRE
-465 TADVDPGDGGRP
+465 AADVDPGADGRP

-484 DTRELLAAYAE
+484 DTRDLLAAYAG
-495 RLAGIVAA
+495 RLAGIVAG
-503 DDAMAPAAV
+503 DPAMAPAAV

-544 QALAAGSLGRIGPGM
+544 RALTAGSLGRLGPGV
-559 YASAAPLAPERRQ
+559 YAGAAPLAPESRQ
-572 LAFLYPGQ
+572 VAFLYPGQ
-580 GSLRAGVLRD
+580 GSLRPGVLRD

-605 ADLVDQR
+605 ADQVDQR
-612 TGTAVSELLCEA
+612 TGAAVSELLCEA
-624 PGPGAESQVS
+624 PGPDAESQVS

-656 CGVIPH
+656 CGVTPH

-721 RAGIAGVWAAC
+721 RSGIKGVWAGC
-732 LNHPSQTVASGH
+732 HNHPSQTVASGH
-744 RDAVAR
+744 RAAVAR

-784 VHAARLPVRTPL
+784 VHAARLPVRAPN

-825 VLFRAAVDAA
+825 VLFRDAVDTA
-835 VDAGARILVQVCAGE
+835 VEAGARILVQVCAGG
-850 ALLGMAAQTPSATA
+850 ALLDMAAQTPSATA
-864 LEAIAL
+864 LEAIAV

-875 DDGYALL
+875 DDGYALF

-899 LYTGLPLLT
+899 LFAGLRLPLLT
-908 LPPSPLTTQHY
+908 LPPSPLATQYH
-919 SIRRTARDGDPRPAG
+919 SIRRTASGGGRRSPNA
-934 ARVHRTP
+934 V
-941 FPAAPAP
+941 AP
-948 AAGIE
+948 AAGAGSR
-953 PRLPERDA
+953 PPERTA

-970 STPVND
+970 RTPVND

-985 AALRSLGAAPL
+985 AALRSLGVEPL
-996 NHAPGTGAQ
+996 GHLSGTGAP
-1005 EVAPPSG
+1005 ESLP
-1012 AAGSAGSVGSAGS
+1012 SAGAVAE
-1025 AGSVGS
+1025 
-1031 AGSAGSVGSLVR
+1031 LVR
-1043 GDAHRP
+1043 ADAHHP
-1049 CAEADAPAAPVARA
+1049 PAAPVP
-1063 SVPLQKASPTDAER
+1063 VPVVSPAPAGQ
-1077 ILAELGDLV
+1077 ILAELGVMV

-1091 HPADLVRAEHSFS
+1091 YPADLIRADHSFS
-1104 GDLGFDSIMTAELG
+1104 ADLGFDSIMSAELT
-1118 SAVKRRWPQLP
+1118 SAVKRQWPDLT
-1129 LTAADVFGITTV
+1129 LTAADVFGVRTV
-1141 GELAQALAHALQ
+1141 GELAETLAQALHS
-1153 GGSQVSA
+1153 GSPGA
-1160 PPAVERAV
+1160 PPPTVERALI
-1168 TAAPPT
+1168 AAPAVIAP
-1174 AAAESGPA
+1174 ALSAGSGPGPA
-1182 AVRPEPRGA
+1182 RPEPRRS
-1191 EVADVAYLPEVVEFQ
+1191 EVADVALLPEVVEFQ
-1206 RRGAI
+1206 QRGGI
-1211 LDRVQVSNPYFLVH
+1211 LDRVQVSNPYYLVH
-1225 DGVIGGRTQ
+1225 DGVIGSRTR
-1234 VGGRQ
+1234 VGGRE

-1249 GLSGHPAIG
+1249 GLSGHPMIAF
-1258 YAVREA
+1258 AVKEA
-1264 VERYGS
+1264 VERYGT

-1284 HDELDRALADLVGAE
+1284 HDELDQALADLVGAE

-1322 DLIVHDAL
+1322 DLIMHDAL

-1340 LSGASRQPFPHQDID
+1340 LSGASRQPFPHQDFD
-1355 ALDALLQQIRDR
+1355 ALDTLLQQIRDR

-1411 VLGAHGGGVGEH
+1411 VLGARGGGVGEH

-1446 GYVAG
+1446 GYIAG

-1456 DYFRYTLPGFIFSAG
+1456 EYFRYTLPGFIFSAG

-1479 ALAALHVLREEPQR
+1479 ALAALHVLRQEPHR
-1493 LAVLHENAATFLR
+1493 LVALHERAATFLR

-1515 GTSAG
+1515 GTSSG

-1527 TGDSIKALR
+1527 TGDSVKALR

-1565 FITAEHTTQ
+1565 FVTAEHSED
-1574 DIESTVELLAGSL
+1574 DIESTVDLLARSL
-1587 DPVCPVAVP
+1587 EPACPAGVP